1 MMSDALEDPII
12 TPLVKALTQTPT
24 LWGVPYIYFMFIGV
38 VTAVMFLA
46 TKNLMMLLLIAPLYA
61 VGRIMVARDKQ
72 IFEIL
77 LIRGRKCPPRN
88 RSFWNGADSYKV

>member
-1 MMSDALEDPII
+1 MADALEDPII

-38 VTAVMFLA
+38 VSAVVFLA
-46 TKNLMMLLLIAPLYA
+46 TKNLLTLAVILPLYA
-61 VGRIMVARDKQ
+61 IGRIMVARDKQ

-77 LIRGRKCPPRN
+77 MIRGRKCPPRN
-88 RSFWNGADSYKV
+88 RAFWGGADSYRV